1 MVMAKSGSWATI
13 CSAEKNETGMTRKGV
28 QHRLTR
34 VFLIQILFISF
45 ATVFGVWATAQ
56 IIEQVLVKEALIKE
70 ADHYWSLY
78 DEDDDQRSQIF
89 HKYYSPIALSRKLQK
104 FLNKFYYSQ
113 ESSSSY

>member
-1 MVMAKSGSWATI
+1 
-13 CSAEKNETGMTRKGV
+13 MTRKGV

-70 ADHYWSLY
+70 ADHYWLSL
-78 DEDDDQRSQIF
+78 I
-89 HKYYSPIALSRKLQK
+89 HI
-104 FLNKFYYSQ
+104 
-113 ESSSSY
+113 